1 MKLTAVLSLFC
12 ASVFAEDM
20 PRDAQRPVCD
30 AKTNGQFWPAVAN
43 GDRDAA
49 RKFVQQGELQM
60 CTAHRWKYK
69 WKSLSVNI
77 RDLAR
82 EKASTPSKSDADLT
96 AAKR

>member
-1 MKLTAVLSLFC
+1 MKLTAMLSLFC
-12 ASVFAEDM
+12 LMAFAED
-20 PRDAQRPVCD
+20 AQPEAERPVCD

-60 CTAHRWKYK
+60 CTVHHRRYK
-69 WKSLSVNI
+69 WKLLSVSV

-82 EKASTPSKSDADLT
+82 EKASATSKPDANLT